1 MIYLRNS
8 TEPQELLI
16 PRNGTGAAEGLLF
29 TAVNTVD
36 LTMRIDQEVTDQA
49 GSDLYAKV
57 SVSLPEDIPDGE
69 YEYALSA
76 GDTLVS
82 SGLLV
87 VGDYAKPNEY
97 DKGISYEQYE
107 TE

>member
-1 MIYLRNS
+1 MIYLRNT

-16 PRNGTGAAEGLLF
+16 PRNGTGAVEGLLF

-69 YEYALSA
+69 YEYTLSA

-97 DKGISYEQYE
+97 DKEISYEQYE

>member
-1 MIYLRNS
+1 MIYLRNT

-16 PRNGTGAAEGLLF
+16 PRNGTGAVEGLLF

-36 LTMRIDQEVTDQA
+36 LARRIDQEVTDQA

-69 YEYALSA
+69 YEYTLSA
-76 GDTLVS
+76 GDTRVPSGPMVIGEFDKQKAYYTLVR
-82 SGLLV
+82 
-87 VGDYAKPNEY
+87 
-97 DKGISYEQYE
+97 YELDS
-107 TE
+107 TA

>member
-1 MIYLRNS
+1 MIYLRNT

-16 PRNGTGAAEGLLF
+16 PRNGTGAVERLLF

-36 LTMRIDQEVTDQA
+36 LARRIDQEVTDQA

-69 YEYALSA
+69 YEYTLSD

-97 DKGISYEQYE
+97 DKEISYEQYE